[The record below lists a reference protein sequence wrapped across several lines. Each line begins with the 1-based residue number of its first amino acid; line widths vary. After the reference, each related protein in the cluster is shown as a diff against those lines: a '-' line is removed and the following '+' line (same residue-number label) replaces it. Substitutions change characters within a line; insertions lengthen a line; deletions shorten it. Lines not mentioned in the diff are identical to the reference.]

1 MIKEIILHTINID
14 RKNIKNYTLGLGI
27 MFAFFSI
34 FLSTSDVI
42 DDKEQLMYNS
52 VIGTMQFMIAIL
64 FVFSSPNWVFSFR
77 RTRPETIQHLMLP
90 ASNLEK
96 YISKLIFSYVGFFAM
111 CLVALI
117 GADIVQ
123 AVYHL
128 LIYQHASSVTY
139 LLLKEN
145 NMVLV
150 TGLYKEV
157 PYFVSVAIMVHSIYT
172 LGASFFRRHAFIKT
186 SGIMFLLSILC
197 TGVTSAGM
205 FALLLED
212 YEITIHF
219 FMDPEL
225 AVKIMY
231 YSVNALISI
240 FCYWYAYRRFCNITV
255 LV

>member
-34 FLSTSDVI
+34 FMSTSDVI
-42 DDKEQLMYNS
+42 DDKIQLTYNS
-52 VIGTMQFMIAIL
+52 AIGTMQFMIAIL

-77 RTRPETIQHLMLP
+77 RTRPTTIQLLMLP

-96 YISKLIFSYVGFFAM
+96 YIAKLIFSYVGFFAM

-123 AVYHL
+123 AIYHF
-128 LIYQHASSVTY
+128 LIYQDAQSITY

-145 NMVLV
+145 NVVFV
-150 TGLYKEV
+150 TGLYKEI
-157 PYFVSVAIMVHSIYT
+157 PYYISFAILVHSIYT
-172 LGASFFRRHAFIKT
+172 LGASYFRRHAFIKT
-186 SGIMFLLSILC
+186 SGIMFLLSVLF
-197 TGVTSAGM
+197 TGITSAGI
-205 FALLLED
+205 FTLLIQN
-212 YEITIHF
+212 YEVKIHF

-225 AVKIMY
+225 AMEVMY
-231 YSVNALISI
+231 YTLNSLISI
-240 FCYWYAYRRFCNITV
+240 FCYWYAYRRFCRITV

>member
-34 FLSTSDVI
+34 FMSTSLEI
-42 DDKEQLMYNS
+42 GDKVQLHYNS
-52 VIGTMQFMIAIL
+52 AIGTMQIMIGLL

-77 RTRPETIQHLMLP
+77 RTRPSTIQLLMLP
-90 ASNLEK
+90 ASNMEK
-96 YISKLIFSYVGFFAM
+96 YVAKLVFSYVGFFVM
-111 CLVALI
+111 CIVALI

-128 LIYQHASSVTY
+128 LIHHDANSVTY

-145 NMVLV
+145 NMIFVA
-150 TGLYKEV
+150 GQYKDV
-157 PYFVSVAIMVHSIYT
+157 PYFASLAVMVHSIYT

-186 SGIMFLLSILC
+186 SGIMFSLSTLF
-197 TGVTSAGM
+197 TGLTSAGI
-205 FALLLED
+205 FSLLIQD
-212 YEITIHF
+212 YEIEIHF

-225 AVKIMY
+225 AANIIY
-231 YSVNALISI
+231 YTINAMITL
-240 FCYWYAYRRFCNITV
+240 FCYWYAYRRFCKLTIG
-255 LV
+255 